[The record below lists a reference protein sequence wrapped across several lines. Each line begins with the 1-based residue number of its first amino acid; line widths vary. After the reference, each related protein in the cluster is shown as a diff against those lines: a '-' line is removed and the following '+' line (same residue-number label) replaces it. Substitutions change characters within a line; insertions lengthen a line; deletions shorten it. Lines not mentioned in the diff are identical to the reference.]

1 MDPLADGSCPWAG
14 PDGPMR
20 AYHDDEWGRPCHG
33 ERELFELL
41 TLEGAQAGLSW
52 ATILRK
58 RDAYRTAF
66 AGFDPEVVAGFGER
80 EQQALLAD
88 PGIVRNRLKI
98 QSTVANAAATL
109 QLRETHGSLGAYLW
123 GWVDGR
129 PVVNAPRRPA
139 DVPASTDLSERV
151 SKDLKRR
158 GFRFV
163 GGTIVYSW
171 LQAAG
176 VVDDHLVGCPAKP
189 AGATPAREP
198 RRRARRSAQPARG
211 S

>member
-1 MDPLADGSCPWAG
+1 
-14 PDGPMR
+14 MR
-20 AYHDDEWGRPCHG
+20 AYHDSEWGRPCHG

-66 AGFDPEVVAGFGER
+66 AGFDPAVVAGFGES
-80 EQQALLAD
+80 ELQALLAD
-88 PGIVRNRLKI
+88 PGLVRNRLKI

-109 QLRETHGSLGAYLW
+109 RLRESHGSLDAYLW

-139 DVPASTDLSERV
+139 DVPASTDL
-151 SKDLKRR
+151 
-158 GFRFV
+158 
-163 GGTIVYSW
+163 
-171 LQAAG
+171 
-176 VVDDHLVGCPAKP
+176 
-189 AGATPAREP
+189 
-198 RRRARRSAQPARG
+198 
-211 S
+211 